1 MDSEGDL
8 GVKIW
13 EIIEKTGNNKKVID
27 QIKQVILKENSSTVV
42 ISSPHRVVIEDQP
55 ENVVTEKHE

>member
-27 QIKQVILKENSSTVV
+27 QIKQIILKENSSTVV
-42 ISSPHRVVIEDQP
+42 ISSPHRIVIEDQP